1 MQDLQDLQDLQN
13 KKIEELKEKL
23 QELNNKNTVGWMDF
37 LNEYI
42 EQTYLNYT
50 VSFDEYD
57 TEEPLEKP
65 KIKKTKKKTNL
76 LEDEIEE
83 KPKKERI

>member
-23 QELNNKNTVGWMDF
+23 QELNINNK
-37 LNEYI
+37 
-42 EQTYLNYT
+42 

-57 TEEPLEKP
+57 TEELPLEKP
-65 KIKKTKKKTNL
+65 IKQRKKVKRKLNV
-76 LEDEIEE
+76 
-83 KPKKERI
+83 

>member
-23 QELNNKNTVGWMDF
+23 QELNINNK
-37 LNEYI
+37 
-42 EQTYLNYT
+42 

-65 KIKKTKKKTNL
+65 IKQRKKK
-76 LEDEIEE
+76 
-83 KPKKERI
+83 

>member
-23 QELNNKNTVGWMDF
+23 QELNINNK
-37 LNEYI
+37 
-42 EQTYLNYT
+42 

-65 KIKKTKKKTNL
+65 IK
-76 LEDEIEE
+76 
-83 KPKKERI
+83 